1 LAVDPEERL
10 ISVQFEHTDQAAA
23 TQRCCGIVFRPGVA
37 AGERGFLLRQIVP
50 TVTLTVTEGLL
61 RLKDARFRAL
71 MAAIDDELGQI
82 EKDIRRLKIEYE
94 QFFGGGRARPP
105 ADTQWRLETMMK
117 RYGDR
122 GADMNFAQR
131 FRFNNL
137 SQTYAKY
144 VDMWR
149 KKTQQKEGA
158 VSQHHFGAAAKAI
171 EAERA
176 QAERTAGGSS
186 VAVAAGSP
194 LTRPLNAPAFALS
207 FSDPDQE
214 KAKIVK
220 LYQRVVQAHQ
230 ESGEAAGAPNLQAF
244 ERFVRKKTQELKDK
258 GGKEVEYSVTIQDGK
273 VKLKA
278 RISG

>member
-1 LAVDPEERL
+1 M
-10 ISVQFEHTDQAAA
+10 
-23 TQRCCGIVFRPGVA
+23 
-37 AGERGFLLRQIVP
+37 
-50 TVTLTVTEGLL
+50 TEAECVL
-61 RLKDARFRAL
+61 RLEDARIRAL
-71 MAAIDDELGQI
+71 MALIDDELGQI

-171 EAERA
+171 EAARA
-176 QAERTAGGSS
+176 EAERSSGGSS

-194 LTRPLNAPAFALS
+194 LTRPASAPAFALS
-207 FSDPDQE
+207 FSDPEQE
-214 KAKIVK
+214 KTKIVK

>member
-1 LAVDPEERL
+1 
-10 ISVQFEHTDQAAA
+10 
-23 TQRCCGIVFRPGVA
+23 
-37 AGERGFLLRQIVP
+37 
-50 TVTLTVTEGLL
+50 
-61 RLKDARFRAL
+61 

-105 ADTQWRLETMMK
+105 ADTQWRLESMMK

-122 GADMNFAQR
+122 GADMNFGQR

-144 VDMWR
+144 QDMWR

-158 VSQHHFGAAAKAI
+158 TSPHHFGAAAKAI
-171 EAERA
+171 EAARA
-176 QAERTAGGSS
+176 GTDRQSSGAS

-194 LTRPLNAPAFALS
+194 LTRAVNAPAFALS
-207 FSDPDQE
+207 FSDPEQE
-214 KAKIVK
+214 KAKIVR

-230 ESGEAAGAPNLQAF
+230 ESGEAATAPNLQAF

-258 GGKEVEYSVTIQDGK
+258 GGKEVEYSVTIQEGK

>member
-1 LAVDPEERL
+1 M
-10 ISVQFEHTDQAAA
+10 A
-23 TQRCCGIVFRPGVA
+23 T
-37 AGERGFLLRQIVP
+37 
-50 TVTLTVTEGLL
+50 T
-61 RLKDARFRAL
+61 
-71 MAAIDDELGQI
+71 DDELGQI

-94 QFFGGGRARPP
+94 QFFGGGRPRPP

-122 GADMNFAQR
+122 GADMSFAQR

-137 SQTYAKY
+137 TQTYAKY
-144 VDMWR
+144 QDMWR

-158 VSQHHFGAAAKAI
+158 TTQHHFGAAAKAI
-171 EAERA
+171 EAARA
-176 QAERTAGGSS
+176 EEARRHGSDTA
-186 VAVAAGSP
+186 VMSP
-194 LTRPLNAPAFALS
+194 LMRAMQTREDESSFS
-207 FSDPDQE
+207 FSDPEQE

-220 LYQRVVQAHQ
+220 LYQRVVQAHTD
-230 ESGEAAGAPNLQAF
+230 SGEAAGAPSLQAF

-258 GGKEVEYSVTIQDGK
+258 GGKEVEYSVAIQDGK